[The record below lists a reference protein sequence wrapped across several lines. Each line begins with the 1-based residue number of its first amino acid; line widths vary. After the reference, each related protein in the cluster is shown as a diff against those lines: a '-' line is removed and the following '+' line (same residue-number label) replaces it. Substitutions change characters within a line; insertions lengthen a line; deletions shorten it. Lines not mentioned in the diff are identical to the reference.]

1 MLKLEFPLHL
11 HQVNLSVH
19 LYSGAGTV
27 NVNTVPAEWRVLVYL
42 DASLANISRA
52 N

>member
-1 MLKLEFPLHL
+1 MLKLEFPLY
-11 HQVNLSVH
+11 QVNLSVH

-27 NVNTVPAEWRVLVYL
+27 NVNTVPAEWRGLVYL